1 MSCLKAGHILSNC
14 LKITIFCFSSTAMS
28 VKSEILGKKSNFRNS
43 SKITHVHSLLQ
54 LSVQNFCHRS
64 HQFSLQTFIW
74 SLWRISTHTNLQIRT
89 IHLIILSMGMACF
102 HPLARRC
109 FPKTRSLR
117 PIRFCTLNKLNRD

>member
-1 MSCLKAGHILSNC
+1 MSCLKEGHILSNC
-14 LKITIFCFSSTAMS
+14 LKITIFCLSSAAMS
-28 VKSEILGKKSNFRNS
+28 VKSEILEKKSNFRNS
-43 SKITHVHSLLQ
+43 SKITHMHSLLQ
-54 LSVQNFCHRS
+54 LSVQNFSHRS

-109 FPKTRSLR
+109 FLKTRSLR